1 MARRLGVLL
10 AATAIVTLGI
20 LEAAL
25 GVWAEQTAAHYPEV
39 DGLQVP
45 VLALAVTFCAVGQ
58 GASLVALVGAGRRT
72 RPVVAALLLVMAGL
86 LVAIVAVT
94 IAWNATPP
102 HVALGG
108 WGGAIV
114 LTVAA
119 GAVALHRQPGRTPA
133 ARAGSA

>member
-1 MARRLGVLL
+1 MARRLGVPL
-10 AATAIVTLGI
+10 AATAIVILGI

-25 GVWAEQTAAHYPEV
+25 GVWAEQTAAYYPEV

-45 VLALAVTFCAVGQ
+45 VLVLAVAFCAVGQ
-58 GASLVALVGAGRRT
+58 VASLVALVGAGRAT
-72 RPVVAALLLVMAGL
+72 RPVVAALLLAMAGL
-86 LVAIVAVT
+86 LIAIVAVT
-94 IAWNATPP
+94 MAWNATPP
-102 HVALGG
+102 LVALGG

-119 GAVALHRQPGRTPA
+119 GAVALHRQPGMTPA